1 VRSVL
6 RRFPGGAGVVLA
18 TAVLVSLCTNVA
30 AHEIPGDVTIQA
42 WLKPEGQRLRLL
54 VRVPLVAMRDINYP
68 TRGDKT
74 LGILDLSRAES
85 LLRDAA
91 TLWVGEAI
99 DVYEGDTR
107 LPPPR
112 LVEVRPSLPSDRSFT
127 SSYDEALAHVTGAR
141 LPDDTELPWSS
152 GVLDVLFECPIQSDR
167 SPLSVDSRLDR
178 LGLRTITV
186 LRLVLPDG
194 TVRAFEFVG
203 TTGFVRLDPRWHQAA
218 FQFVKLGFTHILDG
232 VDHLLFLFCLVIPFR
247 RFRALVAVVTA
258 FTVAHS
264 ITLFAAAYNLA
275 PDALWFPPLIETLI
289 ATSIVYMALENI
301 VGAGSEPQSSQST
314 QRKSLFSANSAGS
327 AVKRRWVIAF
337 AFGLVHG
344 FGFSF
349 ALRQTLQF
357 AGSHLLTSLLSFNI
371 GVELGQLLVLVALI
385 PALDLLFKYVVA
397 EPLGTIILSAL
408 VTHTAWHW
416 MIERATILR
425 QFRFEWP
432 VLDALFWASALRWM
446 MLVVIAA
453 GLYWLVFSVFKP
465 QQRNKRSRES
475 AVGAEEIS

>member
-1 VRSVL
+1 
-6 RRFPGGAGVVLA
+6 
-18 TAVLVSLCTNVA
+18 
-30 AHEIPGDVTIQA
+30 
-42 WLKPEGQRLRLL
+42 
-54 VRVPLVAMRDINYP
+54 M
-68 TRGDKT
+68 
-74 LGILDLSRAES
+74 
-85 LLRDAA
+85 
-91 TLWVGEAI
+91 
-99 DVYEGDTR
+99 
-107 LPPPR
+107 
-112 LVEVRPSLPSDRSFT
+112 
-127 SSYDEALAHVTGAR
+127 
-141 LPDDTELPWSS
+141 
-152 GVLDVLFECPIQSDR
+152 
-167 SPLSVDSRLDR
+167 DSRLDR

-194 TVRAFEFVG
+194 TVRAFEFAG

-232 VDHLLFLFCLVIPFR
+232 IDHLLFLFCLVIPFR

-264 ITLFAAAYNLA
+264 ITLFASAYNLA

-301 VGAGSEPQSSQST
+301 VGA
-314 QRKSLFSANSAGS
+314 N
-327 AVKRRWVIAF
+327 VKRRWVITF

-349 ALRQTLQF
+349 ALQHTLQF

-397 EPLGTIILSAL
+397 ERMGTIILSAL

-416 MIERATILR
+416 MTERAAILR

-453 GLYWLVFSVFKP
+453 GLYWLVFGVFKP
-465 QQRNKRSRES
+465 QQRSKPSRES

>member
-1 VRSVL
+1 
-6 RRFPGGAGVVLA
+6 
-18 TAVLVSLCTNVA
+18 
-30 AHEIPGDVTIQA
+30 
-42 WLKPEGQRLRLL
+42 
-54 VRVPLVAMRDINYP
+54 
-68 TRGDKT
+68 
-74 LGILDLSRAES
+74 
-85 LLRDAA
+85 
-91 TLWVGEAI
+91 
-99 DVYEGDTR
+99 
-107 LPPPR
+107 
-112 LVEVRPSLPSDRSFT
+112 VRPSLPSDRSLT
-127 SSYDEALAHVTGAR
+127 SSYDEALAHVTGPR

-218 FQFVKLGFTHILDG
+218 FQFVRLGFTHILDG
-232 VDHLLFLFCLVIPFR
+232 IDHLLFLFCLVIPFR

-264 ITLFAAAYNLA
+264 ITLFASAYNLA

-301 VGAGSEPQSSQST
+301 VGTTAAQNTQGPEVGAVREP
-314 QRKSLFSANSAGS
+314 SLRFAASAL
-327 AVKRRWVIAF
+327 KRRWVVAF
-337 AFGLVHG
+337 GFGLVHG

-385 PALDLLFKYVVA
+385 PALDLLFKYMVA
-397 EPLGTIILSAL
+397 ERLGTIILSAL

-416 MIERATILR
+416 MTERAAILR

-453 GLYWLVFSVFKP
+453 GLYWLVFGVFKP
-465 QQRNKRSRES
+465 QLRNKPSRDS

>member
-6 RRFPGGAGVVLA
+6 RRFPGGAHAVLA
-18 TAVLVSLCTNVA
+18 SALLVSLCTNVA
-30 AHEIPGDVTIQA
+30 GHEIPGDVTIQA
-42 WLKPEGQRLRLL
+42 WLKPEGQTLRLL
-54 VRVPLVAMRDINYP
+54 VRVPLVAMRDMNYP

-74 LGILDLSRAES
+74 LGILDLTRAES

-107 LPPPR
+107 LPLPR

-127 SSYDEALAHVTGAR
+127 SSYDEALAHVTGPR
-141 LPDDTELPWSS
+141 LSDDTDLPWSS
-152 GVLDVLFECPIQSDR
+152 GVLDVFFEYPIQSDR
-167 SPLSVDSRLDR
+167 SPFSVDSRLDR

-218 FQFVKLGFTHILDG
+218 LQFVKLGFTHILDG
-232 VDHLLFLFCLVIPFR
+232 IDHLLFLFCLVIPFR

-264 ITLFAAAYNLA
+264 ITLFASAYNLA

-301 VGAGSEPQSSQST
+301 VGAGSEPQSAQST
-314 QRKSLFSANSAGS
+314 SL
-327 AVKRRWVIAF
+327 RR
-337 AFGLVHG
+337 
-344 FGFSF
+344 S
-349 ALRQTLQF
+349 TE
-357 AGSHLLTSLLSFNI
+357 S
-371 GVELGQLLVLVALI
+371 
-385 PALDLLFKYVVA
+385 PA
-397 EPLGTIILSAL
+397 
-408 VTHTAWHW
+408 TAWQAPA
-416 MIERATILR
+416 R
-425 QFRFEWP
+425 
-432 VLDALFWASALRWM
+432 
-446 MLVVIAA
+446 
-453 GLYWLVFSVFKP
+453 
-465 QQRNKRSRES
+465 RSSRRVS
-475 AVGAEEIS
+475 

>member
-1 VRSVL
+1 MVR
-6 RRFPGGAGVVLA
+6 AAVLA
-18 TAVLVSLCTNVA
+18 AALLVNLCTNVA
-30 AHEIPGDVTIQA
+30 AHEIPGDVAIQA

-54 VRVPLVAMRDINYP
+54 IRVPLVAMRDMNYP

-107 LPPPR
+107 LPSPR

-127 SSYDEALAHVTGAR
+127 SSYDEALAHVTGPR
-141 LPDDTELPWSS
+141 LPDDTDLPWSS
-152 GVLDVLFECPIQSDR
+152 GVLDVFFEYPIQSDQ
-167 SPLSVDSRLDR
+167 SPFSVDSRLDR

-232 VDHLLFLFCLVIPFR
+232 IDHLLFLFCLVIPFR

-264 ITLFAAAYNLA
+264 ITLFASAYNLA

-301 VGAGSEPQSSQST
+301 VGAGLEPQSAQST
-314 QRKSLFSANSAGS
+314 QRKSSFSAGSANS
-327 AVKRRWVIAF
+327 AVKRRWAIAF

-397 EPLGTIILSAL
+397 ERLGTIILSAL

-416 MIERATILR
+416 MTERAAILR

-446 MLVVIAA
+446 MLAVIAA
-453 GLYWLVFSVFKP
+453 GLYWLVFGVFKP
-465 QQRNKRSRES
+465 QQRNKR
-475 AVGAEEIS
+475 AEEIS

>member
-1 VRSVL
+1 VLHVL
-6 RRFPGGAGVVLA
+6 RRFPGGERVVLWA
-18 TAVLVSLCTNVA
+18 ALLVGLCTNVA

-54 VRVPLVAMRDINYP
+54 VRVPLVAMRDMNYP

-74 LGILDLSRAES
+74 LGTLDLSRAES

-107 LPPPR
+107 LPRPT

-127 SSYDEALAHVTGAR
+127 SSYDEALAHVTGPR
-141 LPDDTELPWSS
+141 LPDDTDLPWSS
-152 GVLDVLFECPIQSDR
+152 GVLDAFFEYPIQSDR
-167 SPLSVDSRLDR
+167 SRFSVDSRLDR

-218 FQFVKLGFTHILDG
+218 LQFVKLGFTHILDG
-232 VDHLLFLFCLVIPFR
+232 TDHLLFLFCLVIPFR
-247 RFRALVAVVTA
+247 RFAALVAVVTA

-264 ITLFAAAYNLA
+264 ITLFASAYNLA

-301 VGAGSEPQSSQST
+301 VGAGLEPQSAQSSQG
-314 QRKSLFSANSAGS
+314 KPFFSAGSASS
-327 AVKRRWVIAF
+327 AVKRRWAIAF
-337 AFGLVHG
+337 GFGLVHG

-397 EPLGTIILSAL
+397 ERLGTIILSAL

-416 MIERATILR
+416 MTERAAILR

-432 VLDALFWASALRWM
+432 TLDALFLASAMRWM
-446 MLVVIAA
+446 MLAVVAA

-465 QQRNKRSRES
+465 QKRNPSRGSSIE
-475 AVGAEEIS
+475 AEEM

>member
-1 VRSVL
+1 MSVLRRQYTLERPIVRRVL
-6 RRFPGGAGVVLA
+6 RRFPGGARVVL
-18 TAVLVSLCTNVA
+18 TAALLVSLCTNVA

-42 WLKPEGQRLRLL
+42 WFKPEGQRLRLL
-54 VRVPLVAMRDINYP
+54 VRVPLVAMRDMNYP

-127 SSYDEALAHVTGAR
+127 SSYDEALAHVTGPR

-152 GVLDVLFECPIQSDR
+152 GVLDVLFESPIQSDR
-167 SPLSVDSRLDR
+167 SPFSVDSRLDR

-186 LRLVLPDG
+186 LRVVLPDG

-203 TTGFVRLDPRWHQAA
+203 TTGHVRLDPRLHQAA

-232 VDHLLFLFCLVIPFR
+232 IDHLLFLFCLVIPFR

-264 ITLFAAAYNLA
+264 ITLFASAYNLA

-301 VGAGSEPQSSQST
+301 VGA
-314 QRKSLFSANSAGS
+314 N
-327 AVKRRWVIAF
+327 VKRRWVITF

-397 EPLGTIILSAL
+397 ERLGTIILSAL

-416 MIERATILR
+416 MTERAAILR

-446 MLVVIAA
+446 MLAVIAA
-453 GLYWLVFSVFKP
+453 GLYWLVFGVFRLQP
-465 QQRNKRSRES
+465 RNKPSRES
-475 AVGAEEIS
+475 AIGAEEIS

>member
-1 VRSVL
+1 MLHVL
-6 RRFPGGAGVVLA
+6 RRFLGGARVVLA
-18 TAVLVSLCTNVA
+18 AALLVSLCTNVA
-30 AHEIPGDVTIQA
+30 AHEIPGDITIQA

-54 VRVPLVAMRDINYP
+54 VRVPLVAMRDMNYP

-107 LPPPR
+107 LPRPR
-112 LVEVRPSLPSDRSFT
+112 LVEVRPALPSDRSFT
-127 SSYDEALAHVTGAR
+127 SSYDEALAHVTGPR
-141 LPDDTELPWSS
+141 LPNDTDLPWSS
-152 GVLDVLFECPIQSDR
+152 GVLDAFFEYPIQSDR
-167 SPLSVDSRLDR
+167 SHLSVDSRLDR

-194 TVRAFEFVG
+194 AVRAFEFVG
-203 TTGFVRLDPRWHQAA
+203 TTGFVRLDPRWYQAA
-218 FQFVKLGFTHILDG
+218 LQFVKLGFTHILDG
-232 VDHLLFLFCLVIPFR
+232 TDHLLFLFCLVIPFR
-247 RFRALVAVVTA
+247 RFGALVAVVTA

-264 ITLFAAAYNLA
+264 ITLLASAYNLA

-301 VGAGSEPQSSQST
+301 VGA
-314 QRKSLFSANSAGS
+314 NI
-327 AVKRRWVIAF
+327 KRRWVITF

-385 PALDLLFKYVVA
+385 PALDLLFRYVVA
-397 EPLGTIILSAL
+397 ERLGTIILSAL
-408 VTHTAWHW
+408 VTHAAWHW
-416 MIERATILR
+416 MTERAAVLR
-425 QFRFEWP
+425 RFRFEWP
-432 VLDALFWASALRWM
+432 VLDALFWASAMRWM
-446 MLVVIAA
+446 MLAVIAA
-453 GLYWLVFSVFKP
+453 
-465 QQRNKRSRES
+465 
-475 AVGAEEIS
+475 

>member
-1 VRSVL
+1 VRNVL
-6 RRFPGGAGVVLA
+6 RRFLGGARVA
-18 TAVLVSLCTNVA
+18 AAAAVLVSLCTNVA
-30 AHEIPGDVTIQA
+30 AHEIPGDVAIQA

-54 VRVPLVAMRDINYP
+54 VRVPLVAMRDMNYP

-74 LGILDLSRAES
+74 LGILDISRAAS

-107 LPPPR
+107 LPLPR
-112 LVEVRPSLPSDRSFT
+112 LVEAHPSLPSDRSFT
-127 SSYDEALAHVTGAR
+127 SSYDEALAHVTGPQ
-141 LPDDTELPWSS
+141 LPDDTDLPWSS
-152 GVLDVLFECPIQSDR
+152 GVLDIFFEYPIQSDQSR
-167 SPLSVDSRLDR
+167 FSVDSRLDR
-178 LGLRTITV
+178 LGLRTVTV
-186 LRLVLPDG
+186 LRLALPDG
-194 TVRAFEFVG
+194 VVRAFEFHG
-203 TTGFVRLDPRWHQAA
+203 NPGLVRLDPRWHQAA
-218 FQFVKLGFTHILDG
+218 LQFVKLGFTHILDG
-232 VDHLLFLFCLVIPFR
+232 TDHLLFLFCLVIPFR

-264 ITLFAAAYNLA
+264 ITLFASAYDFA

-301 VGAGSEPQSSQST
+301 VGAGSEPQSAQSS
-314 QRKSLFSANSAGS
+314 QRKLFFSAGSASS
-327 AVKRRWVIAF
+327 AVKRRWAIAF

-371 GVELGQLLVLVALI
+371 GVELGQLLVLVLLI
-385 PALDLLFKYVVA
+385 PALDLLFARVVA
-397 EPLGTIILSAL
+397 ERIGTIILSAI
-408 VTHTAWHW
+408 VAHTAWHW
-416 MIERATILR
+416 MTERWAILR

-432 VLDALFWASALRWM
+432 AFDALFLASAMRWM
-446 MLVVIAA
+446 MLAVVAA
-453 GLYWLVFSVFKP
+453 GLYWLVFGVFKP
-465 QQRNKRSRES
+465 QKRNPSRGS
-475 AVGAEEIS
+475 AVEAEEI